1 MWLFVPFGQIEAE
14 VPEVLES
21 DRLGI
26 LGELGLE
33 RGVTAR
39 AAATGN
45 MVAALFV
52 LGQREQRLGERPGAV
67 DQALTDAVIGDDR
80 EAEALER
87 AAERRS
93 EPIRVARLIGE
104 ARSEEHTSELQSL
117 MRISYAV
124 FCLKKKKMN
133 HTNNTK

>member
-1 MWLFVPFGQIEAE
+1 MIRLPPRSTRTDPLFPYTTLFR
-14 VPEVLES
+14 S
-21 DRLGI
+21 
-26 LGELGLE
+26 
-33 RGVTAR
+33 
-39 AAATGN
+39 TGN
-45 MVAALFV
+45 MGAALFV

-104 ARSEEHTSELQSL
+104 AECRNMGGGGIGRAARRESACT
-117 MRISYAV
+117 YV
-124 FCLKKKKMN
+124 
-133 HTNNTK
+133 

>member
-104 ARSEEHTSELQSL
+104 AECRNMGGGGIEHGHPIRVRET
-117 MRISYAV
+117 
-124 FCLKKKKMN
+124 N
-133 HTNNTK
+133 HYRCPP

>member
-1 MWLFVPFGQIEAE
+1 
-14 VPEVLES
+14 
-21 DRLGI
+21 
-26 LGELGLE
+26 
-33 RGVTAR
+33 
-39 AAATGN
+39 

-104 ARSEEHTSELQSL
+104 AECRNMGGGGIEHGHPIRVRETNHYRCPPSPRTAGQPLMTIFPVARSEEHTSELQSL

-124 FCLKKKKMN
+124 FCLKKN
-133 HTNNTK
+133 IL